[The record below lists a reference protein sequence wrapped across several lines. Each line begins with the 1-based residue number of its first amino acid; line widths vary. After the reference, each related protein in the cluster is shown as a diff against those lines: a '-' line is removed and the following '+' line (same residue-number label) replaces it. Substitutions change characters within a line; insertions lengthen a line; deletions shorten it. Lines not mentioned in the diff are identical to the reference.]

1 MRLSPGWGGVP
12 PGSPGEAA
20 RKQCAEATLNG
31 FSQIKEDGYLSFP

>member
-20 RKQCAEATLNG
+20 RKQCATLNG
-31 FSQIKEDGYLSFP
+31 FLQIKEPGYLTFP